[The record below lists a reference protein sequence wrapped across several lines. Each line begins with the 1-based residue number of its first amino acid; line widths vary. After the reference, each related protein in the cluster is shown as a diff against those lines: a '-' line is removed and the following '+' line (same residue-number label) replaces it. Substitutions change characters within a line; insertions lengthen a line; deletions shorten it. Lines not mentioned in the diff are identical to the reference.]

1 LQAEIGHTVITPSKR
16 DQLVET
22 ASNLFYRDGYHA
34 TGIDRIL
41 AEAKIAKMTL
51 YSHFRSKE
59 DLILAVLQKRDQSM
73 FNSLNQFL
81 NAKKR
86 SPEKRLEAVFD
97 WLVAWTGSKEFRGCA
112 FLKAMAE
119 YQSLDD
125 PIHQTALTHRAALTA
140 EIQHLAAAATLIR
153 PKNLA
158 DQLSLLFEG
167 AIVKSHAVGQVAPA
181 IRAREAAK
189 TLIKSA
195 RKKDR
200 NSPR

>member
-1 LQAEIGHTVITPSKR
+1 VNTLSKR

-22 ASNLFYRDGYHA
+22 AAQLFYRDGYHA

-59 DLILAVLQKRDQSM
+59 DLILAVLKERDQAM

-97 WLVAWTGSKEFRGCA
+97 WLVVWIGSKEFRGCA

-125 PIHQTALTHRAALTA
+125 PIHQAALAHRAALMA
-140 EIQHLAAAATLIR
+140 EIQRLAAAAGLTR

-158 DQLSLLFEG
+158 NQLSLLFEG
-167 AIVKSHAVGQVAPA
+167 AIVKSHATGDVAPA
-181 IRAREAAK
+181 IHARKAAK
-189 TLIKSA
+189 TLIRLGT
-195 RKKDR
+195 RKTSK
-200 NSPR
+200 

>member
-1 LQAEIGHTVITPSKR
+1 
-16 DQLVET
+16 
-22 ASNLFYRDGYHA
+22 
-34 TGIDRIL
+34 
-41 AEAKIAKMTL
+41 MTL

-59 DLILAVLQKRDQSM
+59 DLILAVLKERDQAM

-97 WLVAWTGSKEFRGCA
+97 WLVVWIGSKEFRGCA

-125 PIHQTALTHRAALTA
+125 PIHQAALAHRAALMA
-140 EIQHLAAAATLIR
+140 EIQRLAAAAGLTR

-158 DQLSLLFEG
+158 NQLSLLFEG
-167 AIVKSHAVGQVAPA
+167 AIVKSHATGDVAPA
-181 IRAREAAK
+181 IHARKAAK
-189 TLIKSA
+189 TLIRLGT
-195 RKKDR
+195 RKTSK
-200 NSPR
+200 